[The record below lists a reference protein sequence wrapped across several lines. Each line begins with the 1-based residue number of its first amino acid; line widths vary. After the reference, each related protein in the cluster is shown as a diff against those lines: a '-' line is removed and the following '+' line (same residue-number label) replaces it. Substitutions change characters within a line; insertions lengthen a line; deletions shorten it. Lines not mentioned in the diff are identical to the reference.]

1 MTDYKKDLGLKES
14 TSIVISR
21 IIGSGIFRTPAPI
34 MALVGCTSLF
44 GLVWVLGGIITV
56 FGAVIYAELTAMI
69 PKSGGPYV
77 FLKEAYGPYIAFLRG
92 WAMFFV
98 SETASIVAVAL
109 VFTEYI
115 NAIFVIVTGDPFGL
129 LTTLTISLITIWTLT
144 SINLFGVGLSG
155 KFQVFSSI
163 VKIAAVG
170 AIIGITLTGFSTGN
184 LGNFSD
190 PLWPQDLGWS
200 TILSVGAALR
210 YSFFAFSGWEGA
222 TYMAEEI
229 REPQK
234 TLPLSLFLGIG
245 GVMVLYL
252 GANLGYL
259 YQLDVESIKENKW
272 VATAAM
278 KVVLGASGGIL
289 ISIAVA
295 INAFG
300 NISTQILCK
309 GRSWHAMAR
318 DGLFFDNFKKLHPK
332 YHTPNNALIGQGIW
346 ATVLLLF
353 AVVSTYLRSGI
364 SGTNTYEI
372 IIDFFSATSTVF
384 NLLTFGSIY
393 VLRKKYPHKDRPYK
407 ALFYPWSMILVIL
420 LYLSFL
426 LLTLITA
433 FIPSMVGILLTV
445 SGTFYYRY
453 KVAKN

>member
-272 VATAAM
+272 VATAAV

-318 DGLFFDNFKKLHPK
+318 DGLFFDNFKELHPK